1 MAAEDIKKQLNKH
14 ECLDYI
20 HGDDID
26 PDHHQI
32 YLFGREDTKEEMEN
46 GEPGVEFRMAN
57 RFIKNIH
64 YLSGRD
70 SKKPILIHMKTCG
83 GYIEEGMAI
92 YDAILSVP
100 NPVTIVNYTHAR
112 SMSSIIFQAAN
123 KRVMMPNSI
132 FMYHEGDNVV
142 SGTFKQVNSIVDFG
156 KKFSDIMTT
165 IYAERMKHSPN
176 GKMKTWTMARIKDYL
191 VHEMD
196 RKEDVYLTAEE
207 TIALGLADE
216 MFVDYEC
223 LTTYTKQQLGIK

>member
-1 MAAEDIKKQLNKH
+1 MAAEDKKTLSKY
-14 ECLDYI
+14 ETLDFI
-20 HGDDID
+20 HHSDID
-26 PDHHQI
+26 PEFYQI
-32 YLFGREDTKEEMEN
+32 YLFGREDQDTEMEN
-46 GEPGVEFRMAN
+46 GEPGVEYKMAN

-70 SKKPILIHMKTCG
+70 KKRPIIIHLKSCG
-83 GYIEEGMAI
+83 GYVEEGLAI

-100 NPVTIVNYTHAR
+100 NPTTIVNYTHAR

-132 FMYHEGDNVV
+132 FMYHEGDQAV

-156 KKFSDIMTT
+156 KKFSDVMTT
-165 IYAERMKHSPN
+165 IYAERMKTSPH
-176 GKMKTWTMARIKDYL
+176 GKMRTWTMARIKDYL

-223 LTTYTKQQLGIK
+223 LTTYTKAQLGLK